1 MYIYNNKIT
10 TIRLSVEGCEAIC
23 ISFPYTLTPFW
34 DPLLPNGPPLS
45 SIELGF
51 YFLQVIPEKTVQDSP
66 TPVKFNIAPDQWYLD
81 DDPFL
86 LGPHKKKKTGWS
98 IKFSECNSPDLS
110 LSLYIYIYV
119 YIYIYLEPKWRPVF
133 IAKGLL
139 FGGLNPQNGGQTG
152 SSVYIY
158 IYIWNQ
164 SRKQINGVSWFPQ

>member
-23 ISFPYTLTPFW
+23 TSFPYTLTPFW
-34 DPLLPNGPPLS
+34 DPWLPNGPPVS
-45 SIELGF
+45 SIELEC
-51 YFLQVIPEKTVQDSP
+51 YSCSHPTEKTVQNSS
-66 TPVKFNIAPDQWYLD
+66 TPVNLTLPLTNDVWNMILSFWVHIKKSGGH
-81 DDPFL
+81 L
-86 LGPHKKKKTGWS
+86 LNFGNVIRP
-98 IKFSECNSPDLS
+98 I
-110 LSLYIYIYV
+110 YIYIY
-119 YIYIYLEPKWRPVF
+119 ISGTQMTPVF

-139 FGGLNPQNGGQTG
+139 FGGLNPQNRGQTS